1 MKRVLSLVATVI
13 MTISLMSAPASA
25 DSSDGL
31 AEIAKNAAGKSY
43 SDLGLPSSNW
53 CGYFV
58 GYCINNSKVSS
69 IAGEEISRA
78 DSMNPMTLINW
89 ACAKKS
95 IGTYYSLSSTHYN
108 RLVGKYQNLS
118 IVSTTANEFVPAP
131 GDIIVFDW
139 NGREDSKHVF
149 SHVGI
154 VTEEYDVRLAKFTYV
169 DGNSGAGNYTYV
181 VKKTSSISNN
191 NIVGYIRITGQS
203 SAPNDCTTHTKGTY
217 LWCEKAHPHYNYFT
231 CAVCGKTFTDGTME
245 ILASCTQCQ
254 STEPP
259 TESTAVLFIPEGTYT
274 LVPRCA
280 PNLRLDVAGASIEN
294 KTNIQIYQD
303 NGTMAQQFEFTSVGD
318 GYYSIT
324 AKVSGRCLDVQ
335 EGKKESG
342 TNVWQYNSNSTDA
355 QKWRLDDAGDVYYYI
370 VQMLNTGLCLDVFA
384 AKNENGTNVQVYRR
398 NQTDAQKWKLIP
410 ISAEDSPST
419 DTVEPNTPGKGHWGP
434 WSEWSTNYVEPSATR
449 EVETGSEVKVADG
462 HTEYRYGRY
471 VDSTGSHGCW
481 CAKYLESRS
490 YTSGSAVLQYSDWSA
505 TQYYANRTGWTCGYC
520 RGDHIGVHHIGS
532 DGRAWWAEFELP
544 DGSYYWEETKWV
556 DAVYAIQ
563 YRYRDWIF
571 E

>member
-1 MKRVLSLVATVI
+1 MLR
-13 MTISLMSAPASA
+13 SAKIEWTARKLYKMA
-25 DSSDGL
+25 QRN
-31 AEIAKNAAGKSY
+31 EITFDNAVQRG
-43 SDLGLPSSNW
+43 
-53 CGYFV
+53 FV
-58 GYCINNSKVSS
+58 WDNK
-69 IAGEEISRA
+69 
-78 DSMNPMTLINW
+78 
-89 ACAKKS
+89 KKS
-95 IGTYYSLSSTHYN
+95 LLIHSMLS
-108 RLVGKYQNLS
+108 
-118 IVSTTANEFVPAP
+118 
-131 GDIIVFDW
+131 
-139 NGREDSKHVF
+139 
-149 SHVGI
+149 
-154 VTEEYDVRLAKFTYV
+154 
-169 DGNSGAGNYTYV
+169 
-181 VKKTSSISNN
+181 
-191 NIVGYIRITGQS
+191 GYPI
-203 SAPNDCTTHTKGTY
+203 
-217 LWCEKAHPHYNYFT
+217 
-231 CAVCGKTFTDGTME
+231 
-245 ILASCTQCQ
+245 
-254 STEPP
+254 PP
-259 TESTAVLFIPEGTYT
+259 FY
-274 LVPRCA
+274 
-280 PNLRLDVAGASIEN
+280 
-294 KTNIQIYQD
+294 
-303 NGTMAQQFEFTSVGD
+303 
-318 GYYSIT
+318 
-324 AKVSGRCLDVQ
+324 
-335 EGKKESG
+335 
-342 TNVWQYNSNSTDA
+342 
-355 QKWRLDDAGDVYYYI
+355 
-370 VQMLNTGLCLDVFA
+370 A